1 MNILGIDYGL
11 KNVGFAIGE
20 QITNSCS
27 TYFSM
32 KFRNRKELIEKIKN
46 LITEWDINT
55 IVIGLPLNMD
65 NSESEMSLEIRNFSR
80 KLEKDINIK
89 INFVD
94 EKLTTFEAKQI
105 MKDLNKNK
113 KELIEKIKNLIT
125 EWDINTIVI
134 GLPLN
139 MDNSESEMSLEIR
152 NFSKKLEKDINI
164 KINFVDEKL
173 TTFEAKQIM
182 KDLNKNKKEIKRNN
196 HGLAAKL
203 IVDSFLR
210 EKK

>member
-11 KNVGFAIGE
+11 KRVGFAVGE

-27 TYFSM
+27 TYFSK
-32 KFRNRKELIEKIKN
+32 KFKNRKELVEKIKN
-46 LITEWDINT
+46 LISEWDI
-55 IVIGLPLNMD
+55 
-65 NSESEMSLEIRNFSR
+65 S
-80 KLEKDINIK
+80 
-89 INFVD
+89 
-94 EKLTTFEAKQI
+94 
-105 MKDLNKNK
+105 
-113 KELIEKIKNLIT
+113 
-125 EWDINTIVI
+125 TIVI

-173 TTFEAKQIM
+173 TTYEAKQIM
-182 KDLNKNKKEIKRNN
+182 KGLNKNKQYIEKNN

-203 IVDSFLR
+203 ILDSFMR

>member
-11 KNVGFAIGE
+11 KSVGFAVGE

-27 TYFSM
+27 TYFSK
-32 KFRNRKELIEKIKN
+32 KFKNRKELVEKIKN
-46 LITEWDINT
+46 LISEWDI
-55 IVIGLPLNMD
+55 
-65 NSESEMSLEIRNFSR
+65 S
-80 KLEKDINIK
+80 
-89 INFVD
+89 
-94 EKLTTFEAKQI
+94 
-105 MKDLNKNK
+105 
-113 KELIEKIKNLIT
+113 
-125 EWDINTIVI
+125 TIVI

-173 TTFEAKQIM
+173 TTYEAKQIL
-182 KDLNKNKKEIKRNN
+182 KDLNKNKQYIEKNN

-203 IVDSFLR
+203 ILDSFMR
-210 EKK
+210 DKK

>member
-1 MNILGIDYGL
+1 
-11 KNVGFAIGE
+11 
-20 QITNSCS
+20 
-27 TYFSM
+27 
-32 KFRNRKELIEKIKN
+32 
-46 LITEWDINT
+46 
-55 IVIGLPLNMD
+55 
-65 NSESEMSLEIRNFSR
+65 
-80 KLEKDINIK
+80 
-89 INFVD
+89 
-94 EKLTTFEAKQI
+94 
-105 MKDLNKNK
+105 
-113 KELIEKIKNLIT
+113 
-125 EWDINTIVI
+125 
-134 GLPLN
+134 
-139 MDNSESEMSLEIR
+139 MSLEIR

>member
-20 QITNSCS
+20 QITNNCS
-27 TYFSM
+27 TYFSK
-32 KFRNRKELIEKIKN
+32 KFKNRKELVEKIKN
-46 LITEWDINT
+46 LISEWDI
-55 IVIGLPLNMD
+55 
-65 NSESEMSLEIRNFSR
+65 S
-80 KLEKDINIK
+80 
-89 INFVD
+89 
-94 EKLTTFEAKQI
+94 
-105 MKDLNKNK
+105 
-113 KELIEKIKNLIT
+113 
-125 EWDINTIVI
+125 TIVI

-173 TTFEAKQIM
+173 TTYEAKQIL
-182 KDLNKNKKEIKRNN
+182 KDLNKNKQYIEKNN

-203 IVDSFLR
+203 ILDSFMR
-210 EKK
+210 EKKQ

>member
-1 MNILGIDYGL
+1 
-11 KNVGFAIGE
+11 
-20 QITNSCS
+20 
-27 TYFSM
+27 
-32 KFRNRKELIEKIKN
+32 
-46 LITEWDINT
+46 
-55 IVIGLPLNMD
+55 
-65 NSESEMSLEIRNFSR
+65 
-80 KLEKDINIK
+80 
-89 INFVD
+89 
-94 EKLTTFEAKQI
+94 
-105 MKDLNKNK
+105 
-113 KELIEKIKNLIT
+113 
-125 EWDINTIVI
+125 
-134 GLPLN
+134 

-182 KDLNKNKKEIKRNN
+182 KDLNKNKKEIKRNS

>member
-11 KNVGFAIGE
+11 KSVGFAVGE

-27 TYFSM
+27 TYFSK
-32 KFRNRKELIEKIKN
+32 KFKNRKELVEKIKN
-46 LITEWDINT
+46 LISEWDI
-55 IVIGLPLNMD
+55 
-65 NSESEMSLEIRNFSR
+65 S
-80 KLEKDINIK
+80 
-89 INFVD
+89 
-94 EKLTTFEAKQI
+94 
-105 MKDLNKNK
+105 
-113 KELIEKIKNLIT
+113 
-125 EWDINTIVI
+125 TIVI

-173 TTFEAKQIM
+173 TTYEAKQIL
-182 KDLNKNKKEIKRNN
+182 KNLNKNKQYIEKNN

-203 IVDSFLR
+203 ILDSFMR
-210 EKK
+210 EKKQ

>member
-1 MNILGIDYGL
+1 MNILGNDYGL
-11 KNVGFAIGE
+11 KTVGFAVGE

-27 TYFSM
+27 TYFSK
-32 KFRNRKELIEKIKN
+32 KFKNRKELVEKIKN
-46 LITEWDINT
+46 LISEWDI
-55 IVIGLPLNMD
+55 
-65 NSESEMSLEIRNFSR
+65 S
-80 KLEKDINIK
+80 
-89 INFVD
+89 
-94 EKLTTFEAKQI
+94 
-105 MKDLNKNK
+105 
-113 KELIEKIKNLIT
+113 
-125 EWDINTIVI
+125 TIVI

-173 TTFEAKQIM
+173 TTYEAKQIL
-182 KDLNKNKKEIKRNN
+182 KDLNKNKQYIEKNN

-203 IVDSFLR
+203 ILDSFMR

>member
-11 KNVGFAIGE
+11 KKVGFAVGE

-27 TYFSM
+27 TYFS
-32 KFRNRKELIEKIKN
+32 KQFKNKKELVEKIKN

-65 NSESEMSLEIRNFSR
+65 NSESEMSLEIRNFSE
-80 KLEKDINIK
+80 KLEKDTNIK

-94 EKLTTFEAKQI
+94 EKLTTYEAKQI

-113 KELIEKIKNLIT
+113 QFIEK
-125 EWDINTIVI
+125 
-134 GLPLN
+134 
-139 MDNSESEMSLEIR
+139 
-152 NFSKKLEKDINI
+152 
-164 KINFVDEKL
+164 
-173 TTFEAKQIM
+173 
-182 KDLNKNKKEIKRNN
+182 NN

-203 IVDSFLR
+203 ILDSYMR

>member
-11 KNVGFAIGE
+11 KRVGFAVGE

-27 TYFSM
+27 TYFSK
-32 KFRNRKELIEKIKN
+32 KFKNRKEL
-46 LITEWDINT
+46 
-55 IVIGLPLNMD
+55 V
-65 NSESEMSLEIRNFSR
+65 
-80 KLEKDINIK
+80 
-89 INFVD
+89 
-94 EKLTTFEAKQI
+94 
-105 MKDLNKNK
+105 
-113 KELIEKIKNLIT
+113 EKIKNLIT

-164 KINFVDEKL
+164 KIKINFVDEKL

-182 KDLNKNKKEIKRNN
+182 KDLNKNKKEIKRNS

>member
-11 KNVGFAIGE
+11 KRVGFAVGE

-27 TYFSM
+27 TYFSK
-32 KFRNRKELIEKIKN
+32 KFKNRKELVEKIKN
-46 LITEWDINT
+46 LISEWDI
-55 IVIGLPLNMD
+55 
-65 NSESEMSLEIRNFSR
+65 S
-80 KLEKDINIK
+80 
-89 INFVD
+89 
-94 EKLTTFEAKQI
+94 
-105 MKDLNKNK
+105 
-113 KELIEKIKNLIT
+113 
-125 EWDINTIVI
+125 TIVI

-173 TTFEAKQIM
+173 TTYEAKQIL
-182 KDLNKNKKEIKRNN
+182 KDLNKNKQYIEKNN

-203 IVDSFLR
+203 ILDSFMR
-210 EKK
+210 EKKQ

>member
-11 KNVGFAIGE
+11 KTVGFAVGE

-27 TYFSM
+27 TYFSK
-32 KFRNRKELIEKIKN
+32 KFKNRKELVEKIKN
-46 LITEWDINT
+46 LISEWDI
-55 IVIGLPLNMD
+55 
-65 NSESEMSLEIRNFSR
+65 S
-80 KLEKDINIK
+80 
-89 INFVD
+89 
-94 EKLTTFEAKQI
+94 
-105 MKDLNKNK
+105 
-113 KELIEKIKNLIT
+113 
-125 EWDINTIVI
+125 TIVI

-173 TTFEAKQIM
+173 TTYEAKQIL
-182 KDLNKNKKEIKRNN
+182 KDLNKNKQYIEKNN

-203 IVDSFLR
+203 ILDSFMR
-210 EKK
+210 EKKQ

>member
-11 KNVGFAIGE
+11 KSVGFAVGE

-27 TYFSM
+27 TYFSK
-32 KFRNRKELIEKIKN
+32 KFKNRKELVEKIKN
-46 LITEWDINT
+46 LISEWDI
-55 IVIGLPLNMD
+55 
-65 NSESEMSLEIRNFSR
+65 S
-80 KLEKDINIK
+80 
-89 INFVD
+89 
-94 EKLTTFEAKQI
+94 
-105 MKDLNKNK
+105 
-113 KELIEKIKNLIT
+113 
-125 EWDINTIVI
+125 TIVI

-173 TTFEAKQIM
+173 TTYEAKQIM
-182 KDLNKNKKEIKRNN
+182 KDLNKNKQYIEKNN

-203 IVDSFLR
+203 ILDSFMS
-210 EKK
+210 EKKQ

>member
-11 KNVGFAIGE
+11 KSVGFAVGE

-27 TYFSM
+27 TYFSK
-32 KFRNRKELIEKIKN
+32 KFKNRKELVEKIKN
-46 LITEWDINT
+46 LISEWDI
-55 IVIGLPLNMD
+55 
-65 NSESEMSLEIRNFSR
+65 S
-80 KLEKDINIK
+80 
-89 INFVD
+89 
-94 EKLTTFEAKQI
+94 
-105 MKDLNKNK
+105 
-113 KELIEKIKNLIT
+113 
-125 EWDINTIVI
+125 TIVI

-173 TTFEAKQIM
+173 TTYEAKQIL
-182 KDLNKNKKEIKRNN
+182 KDLNKNKQYIEKNN

-203 IVDSFLR
+203 ILDSFMR
-210 EKK
+210 EKKQ

>member
-11 KNVGFAIGE
+11 KSVGFAVGE

-27 TYFSM
+27 TYFSK
-32 KFRNRKELIEKIKN
+32 KFKNRKELVEKIKN
-46 LITEWDINT
+46 LISEWDI
-55 IVIGLPLNMD
+55 
-65 NSESEMSLEIRNFSR
+65 S
-80 KLEKDINIK
+80 
-89 INFVD
+89 
-94 EKLTTFEAKQI
+94 
-105 MKDLNKNK
+105 
-113 KELIEKIKNLIT
+113 
-125 EWDINTIVI
+125 TIVI

-173 TTFEAKQIM
+173 TTYEAKQIM
-182 KDLNKNKKEIKRNN
+182 KGLNKNKQYIEKNN

-203 IVDSFLR
+203 ILDSFMR

>member
-11 KNVGFAIGE
+11 KRVGFAVGE

-27 TYFSM
+27 TYFSK
-32 KFRNRKELIEKIKN
+32 KFKNRKELVEKIKN
-46 LITEWDINT
+46 LISEWDI
-55 IVIGLPLNMD
+55 
-65 NSESEMSLEIRNFSR
+65 S
-80 KLEKDINIK
+80 
-89 INFVD
+89 
-94 EKLTTFEAKQI
+94 
-105 MKDLNKNK
+105 
-113 KELIEKIKNLIT
+113 
-125 EWDINTIVI
+125 TIVI

-173 TTFEAKQIM
+173 TTYEAKQIM
-182 KDLNKNKKEIKRNN
+182 KDLNKNKQYIEKNN

-203 IVDSFLR
+203 ILDSFMR
-210 EKK
+210 DKK

>member
-11 KNVGFAIGE
+11 KRVGFAVGE

-27 TYFSM
+27 TYFSK
-32 KFRNRKELIEKIKN
+32 KFKNRKELVEKIKN
-46 LITEWDINT
+46 LINEWDIN
-55 IVIGLPLNMD
+55 I
-65 NSESEMSLEIRNFSR
+65 
-80 KLEKDINIK
+80 
-89 INFVD
+89 
-94 EKLTTFEAKQI
+94 
-105 MKDLNKNK
+105 
-113 KELIEKIKNLIT
+113 
-125 EWDINTIVI
+125 IVI

-173 TTFEAKQIM
+173 TTYEAKQIL
-182 KDLNKNKKEIKRNN
+182 KDLNKNKQYIEKNN

-203 IVDSFLR
+203 ILDSFMR

>member
-11 KNVGFAIGE
+11 KRVGFAVGE

-27 TYFSM
+27 TYFSK
-32 KFRNRKELIEKIKN
+32 KFKNRKELVEKIKN
-46 LITEWDINT
+46 LISEWDI
-55 IVIGLPLNMD
+55 
-65 NSESEMSLEIRNFSR
+65 S
-80 KLEKDINIK
+80 
-89 INFVD
+89 
-94 EKLTTFEAKQI
+94 
-105 MKDLNKNK
+105 
-113 KELIEKIKNLIT
+113 
-125 EWDINTIVI
+125 TIVI

-173 TTFEAKQIM
+173 TTYEAKQIL
-182 KDLNKNKKEIKRNN
+182 KNLNKNKQYIEKNN

-203 IVDSFLR
+203 ILDSFMR
-210 EKK
+210 EKKQ

>member
-11 KNVGFAIGE
+11 KSAGFAVGE

-27 TYFSM
+27 TYFSK
-32 KFRNRKELIEKIKN
+32 KFKNRKELVEKIKN
-46 LITEWDINT
+46 LISEWDI
-55 IVIGLPLNMD
+55 
-65 NSESEMSLEIRNFSR
+65 S
-80 KLEKDINIK
+80 
-89 INFVD
+89 
-94 EKLTTFEAKQI
+94 
-105 MKDLNKNK
+105 
-113 KELIEKIKNLIT
+113 
-125 EWDINTIVI
+125 TIVI

-173 TTFEAKQIM
+173 TTYEAKQIM
-182 KDLNKNKKEIKRNN
+182 KDLNKNKQYIEKNN

-203 IVDSFLR
+203 ILDSFMR
-210 EKK
+210 DKK